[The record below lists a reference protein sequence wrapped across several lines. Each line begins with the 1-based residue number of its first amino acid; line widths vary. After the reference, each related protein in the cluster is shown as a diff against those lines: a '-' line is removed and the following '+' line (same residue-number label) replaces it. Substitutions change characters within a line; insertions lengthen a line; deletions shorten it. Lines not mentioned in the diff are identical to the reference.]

1 VQAHPQF
8 ELSKNLG
15 KILENLGKYGA
26 QRCVTSKNDA
36 QGFSEKQMKTLFL
49 RGHTKKRSS

>member
-15 KILENLGKYGA
+15 KYGA
-26 QRCVTSKNDA
+26 QRCVTSKNGA